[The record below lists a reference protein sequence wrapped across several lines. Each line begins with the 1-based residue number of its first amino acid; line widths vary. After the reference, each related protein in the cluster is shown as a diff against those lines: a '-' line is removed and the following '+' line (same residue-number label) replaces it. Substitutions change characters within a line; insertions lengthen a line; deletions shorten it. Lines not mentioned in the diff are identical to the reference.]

1 MFMVY
6 KYHDDKTKMII
17 EPIGM
22 YDEFQPAF
30 NDLIRA
36 LRNLNYTYK
45 EKYIYENGSYF
56 FTLIDTHNG
65 EKKNNELSFEIIYK
79 DEGIP
84 ENNII
89 KMNVI
94 HL

>member
-1 MFMVY
+1 MVY

-65 EKKNNELSFEIIYK
+65 EKKIMNYPLKLFTKMKVFRRIISLK
-79 DEGIP
+79 
-84 ENNII
+84 
-89 KMNVI
+89 
-94 HL
+94 